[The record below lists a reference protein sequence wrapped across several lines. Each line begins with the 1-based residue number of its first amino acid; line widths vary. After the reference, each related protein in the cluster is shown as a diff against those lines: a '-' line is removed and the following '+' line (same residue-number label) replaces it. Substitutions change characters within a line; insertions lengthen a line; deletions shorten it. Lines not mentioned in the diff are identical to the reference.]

1 MGLGSS
7 RGVEELSRRSSVG
20 AVGCRD
26 GAVNQCALQKEG
38 TFPFSADGRGAVWEI
53 IAFFPPKNGYS
64 RRVKRSSSL
73 QYPLEFHQAE

>member
-7 RGVEELSRRSSVG
+7 RGVEELSRRSSLG

-38 TFPFSADGRGAVWEI
+38 TFPFSADGRGAV
-53 IAFFPPKNGYS
+53 
-64 RRVKRSSSL
+64 
-73 QYPLEFHQAE
+73 